1 MVFEKLFFLFFF
13 FRLSGNGNGT
23 CLLGLDLPK
32 SGPYDDPEYD
42 LFMKI
47 LQCRDRTSKFY
58 FNITFLL
65 IGIVKKKKSFVNILT
80 EIKNINYIILRL
92 IFLK

>member
-1 MVFEKLFFLFFF
+1 MLGNSRKVIYLYEINLRTINVTYVPNVLVFLFS
-13 FRLSGNGNGT
+13 RLSGNGNGT

-47 LQCRDRTSKFY
+47 LQCRDRTS
-58 FNITFLL
+58 
-65 IGIVKKKKSFVNILT
+65 
-80 EIKNINYIILRL
+80 E
-92 IFLK
+92 